1 MSDDL
6 IKLIQSLIES
16 GQGDIDRLRSILDT
30 LQNGKP
36 LDSSDHNYLQE
47 IAKKSGAADLAA
59 PTSVPSSETTNP
71 ATNIPDEKVPGTQDS
86 SHGFPQ
92 ETKFTSGSTSR
103 KRVIIVAAIVAIAIV
118 AYVGLDAYAV
128 TTLQFRPHHGN
139 QYLISQTQLFIQSDV
154 CNPSYFPASFNKY
167 EINAFYKTNTIE
179 TAMIS
184 GSIISP
190 KTYEVLN
197 GVFTLNKD
205 AVIKLQNE
213 NFTFDPNQAHVTTTV
228 DAPIFGVIPFS
239 VAKEYAGTE
248 FQKVVKNGP
257 PGSFSCG

>member
-1 MSDDL
+1 MSEDQ

-16 GQGDIDRLRSILDT
+16 GEGDTDRLQSILDT
-30 LQNGKP
+30 LQQGKF
-36 LDSSDHNYLQE
+36 LDDSDQNYLQD
-47 IAKKSGAADLAA
+47 ITKKSENDLSI
-59 PTSVPSSETTNP
+59 PSTSPE
-71 ATNIPDEKVPGTQDS
+71 PDANLNTPEEKVPSQENSVDS
-86 SHGFPQ
+86 FPQ
-92 ETKFTSGSTSR
+92 ETKNFISNSPSR
-103 KRVIIVAAIVAIAIV
+103 KRVVTLAAIIAIVVV

-139 QYLISQTQLFIQSDV
+139 QYLISQTQMFIQSDV

-167 EINAFYKTNTIE
+167 EINAFYKTDSIE
-179 TAMIS
+179 VAEIS
-184 GSIISP
+184 GSTISP
-190 KTYEVLN
+190 KTYEILN

-205 AVIKLQNE
+205 TVVKLQQE

-248 FQKVVKNGP
+248 FQQVVKNGP
-257 PGSFSCG
+257 PGSFNCG